1 MALINLNDTTPVAP
15 AGKVNVKWQADAN
28 TPRNVSAYVDPAELS
43 SGSVNETPA
52 GTLNGVNTVFDLS
65 FTPNLGSLMLVLNGV
80 VQNPGSG
87 SPTEGED
94 YTIAGAVITFVVA
107 PRPGDFLTAW
117 YTH

>member
-1 MALINLNDTTPVAP
+1 MAVINLNDTTPPAP
-15 AGKVNVKWQADAN
+15 TGKVNVKWQADAN

-65 FTPNLGSLMLVLNGV
+65 FTPNLGSLVLVLNGV

-87 SPTEGED
+87 SPLEGED
-94 YTIAGAVITFVVA
+94 YMITGAVITYTVA
-107 PRPGDFLTAW
+107 PRATDFHSAW